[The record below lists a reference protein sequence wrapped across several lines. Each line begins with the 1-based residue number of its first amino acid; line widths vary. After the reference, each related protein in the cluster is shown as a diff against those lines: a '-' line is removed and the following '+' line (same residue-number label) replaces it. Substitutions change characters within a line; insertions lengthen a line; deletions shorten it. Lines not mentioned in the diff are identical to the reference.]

1 MMINLRKSFLDSLE
15 FVNNKT
21 AILRIDLNLPI
32 FDGKVSDF
40 TRMDKITPTIK
51 GILNRNGK
59 IIIISHLGR
68 PKGINNKELSL
79 KQLVPFLEEKI
90 ESKIT
95 FCNEDIF
102 GKKIERIIKK
112 MVPKDILL
120 LENIRFYH
128 QEEENDLS
136 FSKRLASFGDIFIN
150 ESFSTS
156 HRNHSSISGIGTF
169 LPSFPGSLFEFEIKN
184 LSKIFRDSNRKTVA
198 VLGGSK
204 ISTKLNL
211 IDNLAKKFDKI
222 LIGGAMA
229 NTFLSSQGIDVGNSL
244 KEPKLEQEA
253 KQLLNEFKEK
263 IIIPDD
269 VIVVNSDKPDSNLTI
284 NVDSLSGSENV
295 IMDIGPKT
303 RKNFYNLISKSEILL
318 WNGPL
323 GYFEKIPFDNGS
335 NYVASIVKVM
345 HSKKFF
351 SVAGGGDTISCIKNS
366 GFYEFFSFISTGGG
380 AFLELI
386 EGKNLPGIEILNN

>member
-32 FDGKVSDF
+32 FDEKVSDF

-59 IIIISHLGR
+59 IIIISHIGR

-79 KQLVPFLEEKI
+79 KPLVPHLEEKVG
-90 ESKIT
+90 SNIT

-102 GKKIERIIKK
+102 GKKIERLIKK

-128 QEEENDLS
+128 QEEENDRT
-136 FSKRLASFGDIFIN
+136 FSKRLSSFGDIFIN

-156 HRNHSSISGIGTF
+156 HRNHSSIAGIGTF

-184 LSKIFRDSNRKTVA
+184 LSKIFRDSNRKTIA

-204 ISTKLNL
+204 VSTKLNL
-211 IDNLAKKFDKI
+211 INNLAKKFDQI

-229 NTFLSSQGIDVGNSL
+229 NTFLASQGIDVGNSL

-253 KQLLNEFKEK
+253 KQILNNFKER
-263 IIIPDD
+263 IIIPED
-269 VIVVNSDKPDSNLTI
+269 VIVVNPDKPNSNLTL
-284 NVDSLSGSENV
+284 NVDSLSGSDNV

-303 RKNFYNLISKSEILL
+303 RKLFYNLIAKAEILL

-335 NYVASIVKVM
+335 NYVASVVKIM

-386 EGKNLPGIEILNN
+386 EGKILPGIEILNN

>member
-1 MMINLRKSFLDSLE
+1 MMINLRKSFSDSLE

-21 AILRIDLNLPI
+21 AILRVDFNLPI
-32 FDGKVSDF
+32 INGKIMDL
-40 TRMDKITPTIK
+40 TRMEKVIPTLKNIVD
-51 GILNRNGK
+51 RNGK

-68 PKGINNKELSL
+68 PKGINNREYSL
-79 KQLVPFLEEKI
+79 KCLVPYLEKFLEKKVI
-90 ESKIT
+90 

-102 GKKIERIIKK
+102 GKKIERLIKK
-112 MVPKDILL
+112 MLPKDVVL

-128 QEEENDLS
+128 QEEENDKT

-156 HRNHSSISGIGTF
+156 HRNHSSISGVGSY
-169 LPSFPGSLFEFEIKN
+169 LPSFPGSLFEIEIKN

-204 ISTKLNL
+204 ISSKLN
-211 IDNLAKKFDKI
+211 IINNLAKKFDKI

-229 NTFLSSQGIDVGNSL
+229 NTFLSAKGIDIGSSMN
-244 KEPKLEQEA
+244 EIQLENEA
-253 KQLLNEFKEK
+253 KQILQDFSHK
-263 IIIPDD
+263 IIIPED
-269 VIVVNSDKPDSNLTI
+269 VIVTNSEEPNTDTTM
-284 NVDSLSGSENV
+284 NVESLDGPENV
-295 IMDIGPKT
+295 IVDIGPKT
-303 RKNFYNLISKSEILL
+303 RKSFFNHILKSEILL

-323 GYFEKIPFDNGS
+323 GFFEKKPFDNGS
-335 NYVASIVKVM
+335 NYVASVVKVM

-366 GFYEFFSFISTGGG
+366 SYYDFFSFISTGGG